1 MSDLSIG
8 LDQVEITR
16 PRRPLD
22 EDAASPGDGD
32 ETARA
37 PTHAGA
43 LAVLH
48 RRFAALLDAERD
60 RWVLWTPVC
69 FGLGI
74 GLYFAAR
81 QEPSPALAT
90 GLVLGALGLRLV
102 VAKGAIA
109 VAATGALLCLSLGFG
124 AAKLRT
130 LLVAAPI
137 LQQETRIG
145 AITGWIEHV
154 EARQPKGFRLLIRV
168 ATVEGLAP
176 EATPA
181 LVRVRAAF
189 DSVGVVPG
197 DAVSVKAKLFP
208 PAAPERPGGYDF
220 ARLAYFE
227 GVGAT
232 GFLIEPPAP
241 ATLGAPPWWR
251 RPSLGIERLRLWVSE
266 RIRAVLPGETGA
278 VTDALIT
285 GERGRIPEATDT
297 ALRDAGLSH
306 VLAISGANM
315 AIMAGALFGFVR
327 ALLALVPVLV
337 LRFPIKK
344 WAALAGFVGAVF
356 CLILSGAESPAARA
370 FVMIALMLLAL
381 LLDRPAV
388 SLRNLALAALVLLT
402 MAPEVL
408 LDVGFQ
414 MSFAAVVALVAVF
427 EWVVAWRADKP
438 KPPRPEG
445 FVARSMRFWG
455 RFLAVTFFST
465 IVASLAVA
473 PLAAFHF
480 HKLAQLGII
489 ANMIVA
495 PVFAFYIMPLAVVA
509 LVALP
514 FGIETLPLVL
524 IEKGVAVM
532 LAVAHWAAGLTGAPL
547 SVPETPALAIALMIL
562 GGLWMALWL
571 RPWRLLGLAGIAAG
585 LVLAVAGGRPD
596 VIVASDARV
605 VAVRGADGVLTAL
618 PVRGNA
624 FELADWL
631 AADGDARDAKEVAKA
646 QGFACDA
653 AGCVTAVRGLQVAV
667 SETPESL
674 DDDCRRAHILIVR
687 FALERACSGPKLVLD
702 AARLLR
708 DGAHRLRIGAGGR
721 IGVETVA
728 SYRGQRPWTGAPD
741 AGTLQFSSGEQ
752 AWSP

>member
-1 MSDLSIG
+1 MTELMTGAG
-8 LDQVEITR
+8 LDEVEVAR
-16 PRRPLD
+16 PRRPSPEGDRVADGGEGAHTATLAGT
-22 EDAASPGDGD
+22 AALL
-32 ETARA
+32 RQR
-37 PTHAGA
+37 
-43 LAVLH
+43 L
-48 RRFAALLDAERD
+48 AALLDAEHD
-60 RWVLWTPVC
+60 RWMLWMPVC

-74 GLYFAAR
+74 GLYFGLA
-81 QEPSPALAT
+81 QEPPLLLAT
-90 GLVLGALGLRLV
+90 GGLLATLALRLLV
-102 VAKGAIA
+102 TRGSIAAAI
-109 VAATGALLCLSLGFG
+109 TGGLICLALGFG

-130 LLVAAPI
+130 LAVAAPV
-137 LQQETRIG
+137 LEAETRIVPVS
-145 AITGWIEHV
+145 GWIERI
-154 EARQPKGFRLLIRV
+154 EARQPKGYRLVIRV
-168 ATVEGLAP
+168 AGIEGLASTQ
-176 EATPA
+176 TP
-181 LVRVRAAF
+181 VRVRMRATF
-189 DSVGVVPG
+189 DITGVNPG
-197 DAVSVKAKLFP
+197 DAVTVKGKLFP

-220 ARLAYFE
+220 ARLAYYE
-227 GVGAT
+227 GIGAT

-241 ATLGAPPWWR
+241 AALGPPPWWR
-251 RPSLGIERLRLWVSE
+251 RPSLAIERLRLHVSE
-266 RIRAVLPGETGA
+266 RIRAVLPGESGA

-285 GERGRIPEATDT
+285 GERGRIPEATST

-356 CLILSGAESPAARA
+356 CLVLSGAESPAARA
-370 FVMIALMLLAL
+370 FVMIALMLLAI

-388 SLRNLALAALVLLT
+388 SLRNLALAALVLLA

-414 MSFAAVVALVAVF
+414 MSFAAVVALVAVL
-427 EWVVAWRADKP
+427 EWVIHWRSGRAR
-438 KPPRPEG
+438 PPRPDG
-445 FVARSMRFWG
+445 FAARSMRFGG

-465 IVASLAVA
+465 LIASLAVA

-514 FGIETLPLVL
+514 FGIEALPLIL
-524 IEKGVAVM
+524 MEKGVGLM

-571 RPWRLLGLAGIAAG
+571 RPWRLLGLIGIAGG
-585 LVLAVAGGRPD
+585 LILAVAGREPD

-605 VAVRGADGVLTAL
+605 VAVRGGDGLLSAL

-631 AADGDARDAKEVAKA
+631 AADGDAREAKEVAKA
-646 QGFACDA
+646 QGFACDP
-653 AGCVTAVRGLQVAV
+653 AGCVTQVRGLALAVA
-667 SETPESL
+667 ETAEAL
-674 DDDCRRAHILIVR
+674 DEDCRRAGILIVR
-687 FALERACSGPKLVLD
+687 FALERPCPGPRLVLD
-702 AARLLR
+702 LARLQR
-708 DGAHRLRIGAGGR
+708 EGAHRLRIGAGGSLL
-721 IGVETVA
+721 IETVA
-728 SYRGQRPWTGAPD
+728 SYRGARPWTGV
-741 AGTLQFSSGEQ
+741 AGPGG
-752 AWSP
+752 

>member
-1 MSDLSIG
+1 MTELMTGAG
-8 LDQVEITR
+8 LDEVEVAR
-16 PRRPLD
+16 PRRPSPEGDRVADGGEGAHTATLAGT
-22 EDAASPGDGD
+22 AALL
-32 ETARA
+32 RQR
-37 PTHAGA
+37 
-43 LAVLH
+43 L
-48 RRFAALLDAERD
+48 AALLDAEHD
-60 RWVLWTPVC
+60 RWMLWMPVC

-74 GLYFAAR
+74 GLYFGLA
-81 QEPSPALAT
+81 QEPPLLLAT
-90 GLVLGALGLRLV
+90 GGLLATLALRLLV
-102 VAKGAIA
+102 TRGSIAAAI
-109 VAATGALLCLSLGFG
+109 TGGLICLALGFG

-130 LLVAAPI
+130 LAVAAPV
-137 LQQETRIG
+137 LEAETRIVPVS
-145 AITGWIEHV
+145 GWIERI
-154 EARQPKGFRLLIRV
+154 EARQPKGYRLVIRV
-168 ATVEGLAP
+168 AGIEGLASTQ
-176 EATPA
+176 TP
-181 LVRVRAAF
+181 VRVRMRATF
-189 DSVGVVPG
+189 DITGVNPG
-197 DAVSVKAKLFP
+197 DAVTVKGKLFP

-220 ARLAYFE
+220 ARLAYYE
-227 GVGAT
+227 GIGAT

-241 ATLGAPPWWR
+241 AALGPPPWWR
-251 RPSLGIERLRLWVSE
+251 RPSLAIERLRLHVSE
-266 RIRAVLPGETGA
+266 RIRAVLPGESGA

-285 GERGRIPEATDT
+285 GERGRIPEATST

-356 CLILSGAESPAARA
+356 CLVLSGAESPAARA
-370 FVMIALMLLAL
+370 FVMIALMLLAI

-388 SLRNLALAALVLLT
+388 SLRNLALAALVLLA

-414 MSFAAVVALVAVF
+414 MSFAAVVALVAVL
-427 EWVVAWRADKP
+427 ERVIHWRSGRAR
-438 KPPRPEG
+438 PPRPDG
-445 FVARSMRFWG
+445 FAARSMRFGG

-465 IVASLAVA
+465 LIASLAVA

-514 FGIETLPLVL
+514 FGIEALPLIL
-524 IEKGVAVM
+524 MEKGVGLM

-571 RPWRLLGLAGIAAG
+571 RPWRLLGLIGIAGG
-585 LVLAVAGGRPD
+585 LILAVAGREPD

-605 VAVRGADGVLTAL
+605 VAVRGGDGLLSAL

-631 AADGDARDAKEVAKA
+631 AADGDAREAKEVAKA
-646 QGFACDA
+646 QGFACDP
-653 AGCVTAVRGLQVAV
+653 AGCVTQVRGLALAVA
-667 SETPESL
+667 ETAEAL
-674 DDDCRRAHILIVR
+674 DEDCRRAGILIVR
-687 FALERACSGPKLVLD
+687 FALERPCPGPRLVLD
-702 AARLLR
+702 LARLQR
-708 DGAHRLRIGAGGR
+708 EGAHRLRIGAGGSLL
-721 IGVETVA
+721 IETVA
-728 SYRGQRPWTGAPD
+728 SYRGARPWTGV
-741 AGTLQFSSGEQ
+741 AGPGG
-752 AWSP
+752 